1 MVEHFGIVLE
11 NFRDNLIIELSQEG
25 ISQAE
30 KLAEKFYLL
39 LI

>member
-1 MVEHFGIVLE
+1 MVEHFGIVLGK
-11 NFRDNLIIELSQEG
+11 FQGQSDIELSQEG

-30 KLAEKFYLL
+30 KLAEKFFLL